1 MSSAEERREP
11 ISGFQLT
18 LLAFATTL
26 GLFVQDRSLFG
37 ECQVAAIGRR
47 SNYLAELMTP
57 PLNTKHIAFVGN
69 YIPRRCGIATFTAD
83 ICEAIAAEFPQADCI
98 VGSVNDRAEGYL
110 YPSRV
115 RFEMAEQEIDSY
127 RRAAEFL
134 NLNNVEVVSVQHEFG
149 IYGGPAGS
157 HLLTFLREVRT
168 PVVTT
173 LHTVLAAPN
182 DDQRSVMKELDTLS
196 ERFVVMAE
204 RGRMLLETVYSVDP
218 EKIDV
223 IPHGVIDMPFI
234 DSNFYKDLFGVEGK
248 TVILTFG
255 LLSPNKGIEHVINA
269 MPAIL
274 QQHPDVVYI
283 VLGATHPKLL
293 EAEGEV
299 YREKLERLVEE
310 RGVGASVIFH
320 NRFVSI
326 DELKEF
332 IGASDIYITP
342 YLNEAQI
349 TSGTLAYT
357 FGAGKALI
365 STPYWHA
372 QELLADDRGT
382 LVPFADSAAIAEG
395 VNHFLSNRTWMTAL
409 RKRAWKA
416 GREMTWP
423 VVARRY
429 MESFERARAGLSVT
443 TIDSSAART
452 LKHGNYPMP
461 VLKLDHLFRMTDHTG
476 IFQHAIYN
484 VPNYHEAY
492 CTDDNARA
500 FIFTVLMQESL
511 GPDPELDRLASTYL
525 AFLWYAF
532 DANSC
537 RFRNFMSHERQWLEV
552 HGSEDSHARA
562 LWAVGTA
569 LGRSQNEGHRNLC
582 GLLFQRG
589 LSPVGRFSSPR
600 AWAFTIVAIEEYL
613 RTFSGDRIVSQ
624 MRDTLT
630 SMLADLYR
638 ANSTP
643 DWRWFE
649 RIVTYDN
656 AKLSHAMIVSGHSAS
671 QPEIL
676 EIGLTSLRWLLKV
689 QTADAGH
696 FAPIGCHGFWKRGG
710 ERARFDQQP
719 LEAHAMVSACHAAY
733 AVTRDPFW
741 KTSARRCF
749 EWFLGRND
757 LGLSLYD
764 PTTGGCR
771 DAMLQ
776 DHLNQNQG
784 AESSLAFY
792 LSFAELTLSANAVK
806 SAGGACAA

>member
-1 MSSAEERREP
+1 MES
-11 ISGFQLT
+11 
-18 LLAFATTL
+18 
-26 GLFVQDRSLFG
+26 
-37 ECQVAAIGRR
+37 
-47 SNYLAELMTP
+47 
-57 PLNTKHIAFVGN
+57 PLNTRHIAFVGN

-83 ICEAIAAEFPQADCI
+83 ICEAIAAEYPEADCI
-98 VGSVNDRAEGYL
+98 VGSVNDRAGGYA

-115 RFEMAEQEIDSY
+115 RFEIAEQELDSY
-127 RRAAEFL
+127 RRAGDFL

-157 HLLTFLREVRT
+157 HLITFLREVRR

-173 LHTVLAAPN
+173 LHTVLSEPN
-182 DDQRSVMKELDTLS
+182 QDQREVMRQLNQLS
-196 ERFVVMAE
+196 ERFIVMAE
-204 RGRMLLETVYSVDP
+204 RGRNLLESVYGVAPD
-218 EKIDV
+218 KIDV

-234 DSNFYKDLFGVEGK
+234 DSNFYKDVFGVEGK
-248 TVILTFG
+248 TVLLTFG
-255 LLSPNKGIEHVINA
+255 LLSPNKGIEHAIEA

-274 QQHPDVVYI
+274 ERHPDVVYLI
-283 VLGATHPKLL
+283 LGATHPKLI
-293 EAEGEV
+293 ENEGEV
-299 YREKLERLVEE
+299 YREKLTQLAKD
-310 RGVGASVIFH
+310 RGVSESVIFH
-320 NRFVSI
+320 DRFVSI
-326 DELKEF
+326 EELKEF
-332 IGASDIYITP
+332 IGAADIYVTP

-372 QELLADDRGT
+372 QELLANDRGL
-382 LVPFADSAAIAEG
+382 LVPFADAAAIAEG
-395 VNHFLSNRTWMTAL
+395 VNYFLSNPTRMTAM

-429 MESFERARAGLSVT
+429 MQSFERARAGLSLQT
-443 TIDSSAART
+443 PAITAAR
-452 LKHGNYPMP
+452 KIQHGNYPIP
-461 VLKLDHLFRMTDHTG
+461 ELNLDHLQRMTDHTG

-500 FIFTVLMQESL
+500 FIFTVLMQEAH
-511 GPDPELDRLASTYL
+511 GPNPELDRLACTYL

-537 RFRNFMSHERQWLEV
+537 RFRNFMSHERQWLEM

-562 LWAVGTA
+562 LWAIGTA
-569 LGRSQNEGHRNLC
+569 LGRSQNEGHRQLC
-582 GLLFQRG
+582 GLLMQRG
-589 LSPVGRFSSPR
+589 LAPVGRFSSPR
-600 AWAFTIVAIEEYL
+600 AWAFAIVAIDEYL
-613 RTFSGDRIVSQ
+613 RAFSGDRVVSQ
-624 MRDTLT
+624 TRAVLT
-630 SMLADLYR
+630 NMLADLYR
-638 ANSTP
+638 ANRAP
-643 DWRWFE
+643 DWEWFE

-656 AKLSHAMIVSGHSAS
+656 AKLSHAMIVSGHSTQQA
-671 QPEIL
+671 EIL
-676 EIGLTSLRWLLKV
+676 EIGLTSLRWLLKT
-689 QTADAGH
+689 QTSEAGH
-696 FAPIGCHGFWKRGG
+696 FAPIGCHGFWARGG

-719 LEAHAMVSACHAAY
+719 LEAHAMVSACMAAFS
-733 AVTRDPFW
+733 VTGDTFW
-741 KTSARRCF
+741 ETSARRCF

-771 DAMLQ
+771 DALLQ
-776 DHLNQNQG
+776 DHLNENQG

-792 LSFAELTLSANAVK
+792 LSYAEVTRSVAAAVVP
-806 SAGGACAA
+806 AGGVCAA